1 MSLGQAVN
9 WTANVIVSV
18 TFLDVVDIF
27 SLPFV
32 FCFYFVMSILS
43 VGFIYT
49 WVPETRNKT
58 LEEISRD
65 LKRGNKQNWTF
76 RFPKIRFLNQRG
88 EQQTPRQ
95 FGRLEEEEAMDESRW
110 TST

>member
-9 WTANVIVSV
+9 WTANVFVSV
-18 TFLDVVDIF
+18 TFLDAVSIF
-27 SLPFV
+27 SLPVV
-32 FCFYFVMSILS
+32 FCFYLVMSILS

-65 LKRGNKQNWTF
+65 LKKGNKQKWTCK
-76 RFPKIRFLNQRG
+76 FPRIRFIRGRG

-95 FGRLEEEEAMDESRW
+95 FVRLEEEAMEETQW
-110 TST
+110 TIT

>member
-1 MSLGQAVN
+1 MG
-9 WTANVIVSV
+9 ANVFVPV
-18 TFLDVVDIF
+18 TFLDAVSIF
-27 SLPFV
+27 SLPVV
-32 FCFYFVMSILS
+32 FCFYLIVSILS

-65 LKRGNKQNWTF
+65 LKKGNKQKWPF
-76 RFPKIRFLNQRG
+76 KFPRIRFIRGRGG

-95 FGRLEEEEAMDESRW
+95 FVRLEEEAMDE
-110 TST
+110 T

>member
-9 WTANVIVSV
+9 WTANVFVSV
-18 TFLDVVDIF
+18 TFLDAVSIF
-27 SLPFV
+27 SLPVV
-32 FCFYFVMSILS
+32 FCFYFIMSILS
-43 VGFIYT
+43 FAFVYT

-65 LKRGNKQNWTF
+65 LKKGSRQKWSF
-76 RFPKIRFLNQRG
+76 RFPRIRLIEER
-88 EQQTPRQ
+88 QQTPRQ
-95 FGRLEEEEAMDESRW
+95 FVRLEEEDMDETSW

>member
-9 WTANVIVSV
+9 WTANVFVSV
-18 TFLDVVDIF
+18 TFLDAVSIF
-27 SLPFV
+27 SLPVV
-32 FCFYFVMSILS
+32 FCFYLVMSILS

-65 LKRGNKQNWTF
+65 LKKGNKQKWTCK
-76 RFPKIRFLNQRG
+76 FPRIRFIKGRG

-95 FGRLEEEEAMDESRW
+95 FVRLEEEAMEETQW
-110 TST
+110 TIT